1 MNLPRTPEQRD
12 TLSEALRELAAASP
26 QGSPELGA
34 RLGDAFAR
42 HHARRRMRQRV
53 AVAVGLA
60 ACLAVSVVL
69 LRTGKRSGDVKVVE
83 HAPQTVQ
90 VPSSEPKIVAPENP
104 KLPAP
109 SVARA
114 SGKLRVP
121 VKSAINSLK
130 HDEEAPATIVE
141 GGDFVALSTFD
152 PAIPL
157 GESRMVRMDLPG
169 SALQLIGYRVDEQL
183 LDRRILTD
191 VLVGQDGM
199 PYAVR
204 LVQARNVH

>member
-1 MNLPRTPEQRD
+1 MNPGKD

-26 QGSPELGA
+26 QASSEIGVNLS
-34 RLGDAFAR
+34 RAFAQ
-42 HHARRRMRQRV
+42 HHAKRRMRQRMAV
-53 AVAVGLA
+53 AVALA
-60 ACLAVSVVL
+60 ACLAISVVL

-83 HAPQTVQ
+83 HTPQTVQ
-90 VPSSEPKIVAPENP
+90 VPSSGPKIVAPESP

-114 SGKLRVP
+114 SGKPRAHAKP
-121 VKSAINSLK
+121 AINPRK
-130 HDEEAPATIVE
+130 HDEEAPATIVDA
-141 GGDFVALSTFD
+141 GDFVALSTFD
-152 PAIPL
+152 PAMPL

-169 SALQLIGYRVDEQL
+169 SALQLIGYPVDPQL
-183 LDRRILTD
+183 LDRRIVTD
-191 VLVGQDGM
+191 VLLGQDGT

>member
-1 MNLPRTPEQRD
+1 MNPERD

-26 QGSPELGA
+26 QASPELGA
-34 RLGDAFAR
+34 RLGESFAR
-42 HHARRRMRQRV
+42 HHARRRLRQRV

-60 ACLAVSVVL
+60 ACLAISVVL
-69 LRTGKRSGDVKVVE
+69 LRMGKRSGDVKVVE
-83 HAPQTVQ
+83 HTPQTVQ
-90 VPSSEPKIVAPENP
+90 VPSSEPKIVAPESP

-114 SGKLRVP
+114 SGKPRVHAKP
-121 VKSAINSLK
+121 AINPRK
-130 HDEEAPATIVE
+130 HDEDLPATIVDA
-141 GGDFVALSTFD
+141 GDFVAVSTFD

-169 SALQLIGYRVDEQL
+169 SALQLIGYPVDPQL
-183 LDRRILTD
+183 MDRRIVTD
-191 VLVGQDGM
+191 VLLGQDGT